1 MLSVGALAIGYLVMN
16 IFSTSAN
23 VSGDVCSNAFWVNN
37 NFNFDTF

>member
-23 VSGDVCSNAFWVNN
+23 VSGDVCSTLLGQQQF
-37 NFNFDTF
+37 